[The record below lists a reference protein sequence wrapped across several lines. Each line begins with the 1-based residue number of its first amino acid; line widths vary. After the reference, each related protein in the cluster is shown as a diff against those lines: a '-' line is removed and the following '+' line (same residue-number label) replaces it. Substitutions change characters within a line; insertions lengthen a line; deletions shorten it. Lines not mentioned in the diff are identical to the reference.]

1 MTRWVQHR
9 PCLGSKWHHFPFI
22 VHYFWP
28 GPIGVWSKEMHYIGN
43 RLLSGM
49 HTKWYPPVACIS
61 VPEEITLDNVS
72 SSPLLFSTSW
82 TTEPHQTELN
92 QSKVPIHQLPVLFY
106 LTPKMHCFHN
116 PRSNGAR
123 PTPMHLTAFGR
134 LPLHTEP
141 RLFARVLMSV
151 RHVRCATNPV
161 TCQENIYVSSL
172 IDEPIHNQ
180 RGTYHLFLL
189 LSIWY
194 LLLFVKGCLSFK

>member
-1 MTRWVQHR
+1 MA
-9 PCLGSKWHHFPFI
+9 PFSLLSALL
-22 VHYFWP
+22 FS
-28 GPIGVWSKEMHYIGN
+28 GPIGVWSKVMHYIGN

-82 TTEPHQTELN
+82 TTESHQTELN

-141 RLFARVLMSV
+141 RLLARVLMPL

-161 TCQENIYVSSL
+161 TCQREYLCFPLWSMSQSITREGRTIYFYCSPFDIYYSL
-172 IDEPIHNQ
+172 S
-180 RGTYHLFLL
+180 R
-189 LSIWY
+189 
-194 LLLFVKGCLSFK
+194 GCLSFK